1 MRRSLRLALL
11 AMLASLCT
19 IAAAAAWGAYFG
31 FPEPDASPQKSL
43 QLQLHADLAG
53 WVMLAG
59 LIAFTVSCVAFGLA
73 WFRTKKQNPA

>member
-1 MRRSLRLALL
+1 MKGSVRFALL

-19 IAAAAAWGAYFG
+19 IAAAAAWGVYFG
-31 FPEPDASPQKSL
+31 FPEPDASPQKSS
-43 QLQLHADLAG
+43 QLQRHADIAG

-73 WFRTKKQNPA
+73 WFRTKRQISA